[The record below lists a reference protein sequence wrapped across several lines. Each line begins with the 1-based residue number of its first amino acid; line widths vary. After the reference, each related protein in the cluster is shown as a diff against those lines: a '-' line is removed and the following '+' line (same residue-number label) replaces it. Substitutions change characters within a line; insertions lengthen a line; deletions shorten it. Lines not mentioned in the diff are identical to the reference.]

1 VQQHHAGLAAARP
14 CWHLLRQ
21 CVRGRTGR
29 AEPIE
34 GAMANISA
42 AAPAAPGE
50 FRVGQVLNRSFA
62 LLSRNFL
69 TFFVV
74 TTVAALP
81 NVLINQGTG
90 RNLSGATAGWLVVG
104 LIITIILQMVSQA
117 VVLYGAFQDM
127 RGRPVSLGE
136 ALGVAFGRLLPIIG
150 VAFCMGIG
158 VFLASLLLLVPGL
171 ILMTMW
177 YVATPVCVVEQKGPL
192 ASMGRS
198 SELTKGHRWKIFGM
212 ILLVV
217 FGGGIVSAII
227 LGVLSVTGSSVLVIL
242 GSLIWNGVWGAFY
255 AIFVVVTYHDLRV
268 AKEGVDVHQIASVF
282 D

>member
-1 VQQHHAGLAAARP
+1 
-14 CWHLLRQ
+14 
-21 CVRGRTGR
+21 
-29 AEPIE
+29 
-34 GAMANISA
+34 MANAYA

-50 FRVGQVLNRSFA
+50 FRVGQVLNRSFN

-69 TFFVV
+69 IFFVV

-81 NVLINQGTG
+81 NVLISQSTEGD
-90 RNLSGATAGWLVVG
+90 LSSARAGWLG
-104 LIITIILQMVSQA
+104 IGGILTLILQMLSQA
-117 VVLYGAFQDM
+117 IVLYGAFQDM
-127 RGRPVSLGE
+127 RGRPVNLGE
-136 ALGVAFGRLLPIIG
+136 ALRVALGRLLPIIG
-150 VAFCMGIG
+150 VAICVGIG
-158 VFLASLLLLVPGL
+158 VFFGSLLLLVPGL

-177 YVATPVCVVEQKGPL
+177 YVAIPVCVVEQKGPL

-217 FGGGIVSAII
+217 IGGAIASAII
-227 LGVLSVTGSSVLVIL
+227 LALLSALKITVLAIL
-242 GSLIWNGVWGAFY
+242 GHLIWNGVWGAFY

-268 AKEGVDVHQIASVF
+268 AKEGVDVHQIAAVF

>member
-1 VQQHHAGLAAARP
+1 
-14 CWHLLRQ
+14 
-21 CVRGRTGR
+21 
-29 AEPIE
+29 
-34 GAMANISA
+34 MANISA
-42 AAPAAPGE
+42 AAPVAPGE
-50 FRVGQVLNRSFA
+50 FRVGQVLNRSFT

-69 TFFVV
+69 MFFVV
-74 TTVAALP
+74 SMVAALP
-81 NVLINQGTG
+81 NVLINHNTG
-90 RNLSGATAGWLVVG
+90 SELSGATAGWLVIG
-104 LIITIILQMVSQA
+104 LIVTIVLEMLSQA

-127 RGRPVSLGE
+127 RGRPVNLGE
-136 ALGVAFGRLLPIIG
+136 ALSVALSRLLPIVG
-150 VAFCMGIG
+150 VAICVGVG

-177 YVATPVCVVEQKGPL
+177 YVATPVCVVEQKGPM

-217 FGGGIVSAII
+217 FGGGIVSAI
-227 LGVLSVTGSSVLVIL
+227 VLALLAATGSSVLEIL
-242 GSLIWNGVWGAFY
+242 GGLVWNGVWGAFY

-268 AKEGVDVHQIASVF
+268 AKEGVDVHEIASVF

>member
-1 VQQHHAGLAAARP
+1 
-14 CWHLLRQ
+14 
-21 CVRGRTGR
+21 
-29 AEPIE
+29 
-34 GAMANISA
+34 MANVYA

-50 FRVGQVLNRSFA
+50 FRVGRVLSRSFN

-69 TFFVV
+69 IFFVV
-74 TTVAALP
+74 ATVAALP
-81 NVLINQGTG
+81 NVLINRGTD
-90 RNLSGATAGWLVVG
+90 RNLSGTTAGALVLG
-104 LIITIILQMVSQA
+104 LILTIVLEMLSQA
-117 VVLYGAFQDM
+117 IVLYGAFQDM
-127 RGRPVSLGE
+127 RGRPVNLGE
-136 ALGVAFGRLLPIIG
+136 ALRVAFGRLLPIIG
-150 VAFCMGIG
+150 VSICVGFG

-177 YVATPVCVVEQKGPL
+177 YVATPVCVVEQQGAF

-217 FGGGIVSAII
+217 FAGGIAQLITLALLAQVEN
-227 LGVLSVTGSSVLVIL
+227 SVLTIV

-268 AKEGVDVHQIASVF
+268 AKEGVDVHEIASVF